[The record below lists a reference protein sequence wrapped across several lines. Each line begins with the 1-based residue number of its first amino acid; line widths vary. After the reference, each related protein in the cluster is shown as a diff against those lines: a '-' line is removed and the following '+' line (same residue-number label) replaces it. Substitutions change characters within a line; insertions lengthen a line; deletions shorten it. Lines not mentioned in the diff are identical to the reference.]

1 MPTALVTGAT
11 AGIGAAFARR
21 LAAEGHDLVL
31 VARTTSRLDELAER
45 LTARHGVAVEV
56 LTADLSDA
64 KQRTA
69 VEERLT
75 DPARPVDLLVNNAG
89 YSSAGGFMDTD
100 VDRLQ
105 AQLDV
110 NVTSVLR
117 FTRAVV
123 PGMVERGRGGVV
135 NVASVA
141 SFLPG
146 SGTTYNAE
154 KSYVAVFSE
163 AVSMA
168 VEEAGSPVRVIALC
182 PGFTRTEFH
191 ERAEID
197 MSTTPGFLWLDAD
210 RVVHDCLADLRG
222 GKPVSVPGLQYKA
235 IVVGSKL
242 IPRALLRKASARFAS
257 RRGRT
262 SSR

>member
-31 VARTTSRLDELAER
+31 VARTTSRLADLAQR
-45 LTARHGVAVEV
+45 LTARHGVEVEV
-56 LTADLSDA
+56 LAADLSDA
-64 KQRTA
+64 EQRA
-69 VEERLT
+69 VVEERLT

-89 YSSAGGFMDTD
+89 FASSGEFLTMD

-117 FTRAVV
+117 LTRAVV
-123 PGMVERGRGGVV
+123 PGMVERGRGAVV

-141 SFLPG
+141 AFLPG
-146 SGTTYNAE
+146 RGSTYSAE
-154 KSYVAVFSE
+154 KSYVTLFSE
-163 AVSMA
+163 GISMA
-168 VEEAGSPVRVIALC
+168 IEASGSPVKVMALC

-191 ERAEID
+191 ERASID
-197 MSTTPGFLWLDAD
+197 MTGTPEFLWLDAD
-210 RVVHDCLADLRG
+210 RLVHDCLADLRG
-222 GKPVSVPGLQYKA
+222 GKALSVPGLQYKA
-235 IVVGSKL
+235 VVAVSRL
-242 IPRALLRKASARFAS
+242 IPRALLRKAASRFAGG
-257 RRGRT
+257 RGRT
-262 SSR
+262 

>member
-31 VARTTSRLDELAER
+31 VARTTSRLADLAQR
-45 LTARHGVAVEV
+45 LTARHGVEVEV
-56 LTADLSDA
+56 LAADLSDA
-64 KQRTA
+64 EQRA
-69 VEERLT
+69 VVEERLT

-89 YSSAGGFMDTD
+89 FASSGEFLTMD

-117 FTRAVV
+117 LTRAVV
-123 PGMVERGRGGVV
+123 PGMVERGRGAVV

-141 SFLPG
+141 AFLPG
-146 SGTTYNAE
+146 RGSTYSAE
-154 KSYVAVFSE
+154 KSYVTLFSE
-163 AVSMA
+163 GISMA
-168 VEEAGSPVRVIALC
+168 VEASGSPVRVMALC

-191 ERAEID
+191 ERASID
-197 MSTTPGFLWLDAD
+197 MTGTPEFLWLDAD
-210 RVVHDCLADLRG
+210 RLVHDCLADLRG
-222 GKPVSVPGLQYKA
+222 GKAVSVPGLQYKA
-235 IVVGSKL
+235 VVAVSRL
-242 IPRALLRKASARFAS
+242 IPRALLRKAASRFAGG
-257 RRGRT
+257 RGRT
-262 SSR
+262 